1 MLLAIDA
8 GNTNVTF
15 ALYEDEL
22 CVSARKAEFRI
33 RTRPGRTADEFA
45 SLLTT
50 LLANHQARFS
60 DITGCVL
67 SSVVPNATV
76 DIVRLCRDYFHS
88 EPLLISSNLDLG
100 LEVRYNPPGDVGADR
115 LVDAAMALQR
125 YGPAPLIFVDLGTG
139 TTFNAVAAPNLYLG
153 GAIFPGLGLAWDAL
167 FERAAKLSRVEPDL
181 PPSPLADNTVN
192 ALQSGMVYGA
202 ASLIDGMVRRLRV
215 EMNAPDCPVIATGG
229 NLTDA
234 IVQASETITHAD
246 LNLTLD
252 GLALAYRRNR
262 AALTPRRSGSNA

>member
-15 ALYEDEL
+15 ALYEDEFGN
-22 CVSARKAEFRI
+22 ARRRAEFRI

-50 LLANHQARFS
+50 LLATHGLRFAE
-60 DITGCVL
+60 IGGCVL
-67 SSVVPNATV
+67 SSVVPNATI
-76 DIVRLCRDYFHS
+76 DLVRLCRDYFHT
-88 EPLLISSNLDLG
+88 EPLLISSKLDLG

-115 LVDAAMALQR
+115 LVDAAMALER

-139 TTFNAVAAPNLYLG
+139 TTFNAVAAPNIYLG

-167 FERAAKLSRVEPDL
+167 FAHAARLSRVEPDM
-181 PPSPLADNTVN
+181 PPSPLAGNTVN

-202 ASLIDGMVRRLRV
+202 ASLIDGMVRRFQF
-215 EMNAPDCPVIATGG
+215 EMGVAECPVIATGG
-229 NLTDA
+229 NLTAA
-234 IVQASETITHAD
+234 ITRASETITHSD

-252 GLALAYRRNR
+252 GLALVYRRNQNLVTSP
-262 AALTPRRSGSNA
+262 APETGA

>member
-15 ALYEDEL
+15 ALYDNEL
-22 CVSARKAEFRI
+22 GSAQRRAEFRI

-50 LLANHQARFS
+50 LLATHGLQFG
-60 DITGCVL
+60 DISGCVL

-76 DIVRLCRDYFHS
+76 DIVRLCRDYFDT
-88 EPLLISSNLDLG
+88 EPLLISSKLNLG

-115 LVDAAMALQR
+115 LVDAAMALER

-139 TTFNAVAAPNLYLG
+139 TTFNAVAPPNLYLG

-167 FERAAKLSRVEPDL
+167 FERAARLSRVEPDM

-202 ASLIDGMVRRLRV
+202 ASLIDGMVRRLQA
-215 EMNAPDCPVIATGG
+215 EMNAPGCPVIATGG

-234 IVQASETITHAD
+234 IVQASETITRAD
-246 LNLTLD
+246 PNLTLD
-252 GLALAYRRNR
+252 GLALVYKRNR
-262 AALTPRRSGSNA
+262 STLTAPAAGTDV